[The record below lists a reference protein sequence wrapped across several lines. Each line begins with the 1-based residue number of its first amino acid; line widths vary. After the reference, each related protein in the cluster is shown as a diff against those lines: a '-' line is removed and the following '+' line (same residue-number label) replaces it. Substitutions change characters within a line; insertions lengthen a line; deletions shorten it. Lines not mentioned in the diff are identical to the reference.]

1 MYRKTYVEI
10 DCEALENNIKN
21 IKESYPGY
29 KYYIGVVKANAYS
42 HGFNSIKYI
51 LKGGV
56 NYLATS
62 SLEEALKVRSMYKD
76 TPILV
81 LEPIHYDDIIVA
93 SKNDIT
99 VTIDNKVLFDA
110 LLENKVKVKFH
121 LKIDSG
127 MNRFGIKDKEIVK
140 YIVDNSNK
148 DLYLE
153 GIFTHLSTGS
163 GSEFLKE
170 KNRFEELTSLIDLSK
185 IDIVHLER
193 SLTMQQHDKLPYDN
207 GCRLGISMYGFAMTN
222 SVPSLKRKI
231 YNMLTFKKP
240 VVRKTKLDTRFTFK
254 FFTEVIEVKEVKKGE
269 IVGYAGMYDANED
282 IKVAIL
288 PYGFADYLYVNPS
301 FVVINNKKYKILTNY
316 MDITTILIDDSVSV
330 GDTVEIFGD
339 KISIREAA
347 ALAHQNPY
355 KTMCSVTNR
364 VPRVYVYKDEKE
376 VIDY

>member
-21 IKESYPGY
+21 IIENYNGY
-29 KYYIGVVKANAYS
+29 KYYFGVVKANAYS
-42 HGFNSIKYI
+42 HGFESIKYI

-62 SLEEALKVRSMYKD
+62 SLEEALKVREMYKD

-81 LEPIHYDDIIVA
+81 LEPIHYDDILVA
-93 SKNDIT
+93 AKNNIT
-99 VTIDNKVLFDA
+99 VTIDNKDIFSA

-127 MNRFGIKDKEIVK
+127 MNRFGIKDKNEVK
-140 YIVDNSNK
+140 YIKDNSNK
-148 DLYLE
+148 DIYME
-153 GIFTHLSTGS
+153 GIFTHLSTGI
-163 GSEFLKE
+163 GEEFQKE
-170 KNRFEELTSLIDLSK
+170 KNRFEELTSLIDLSE

-222 SVPSLKRKI
+222 PPLD
-231 YNMLTFKKP
+231 FKKKLYYALTGKKP
-240 VVRKTKLDTRFTFK
+240 NTRVTKLNTRFTFK
-254 FFTEVIEVKEVKKGE
+254 FFTEVIEVKEVKKDE
-269 IVGYAGMYDANED
+269 IVGYAGMYDATED
-282 IKVAIL
+282 MKVAIL
-288 PYGFADYLYVNPS
+288 PYGFADYLYINPS
-301 FVVINNKKYKILTNY
+301 YVVINNKKYKILTNY
-316 MDITTILIDDSVSV
+316 MDITTILIDDEVSV
-330 GDTVEIFGD
+330 GDKVEIFGD

-347 ALAHQNPY
+347 KLAHQNPY

-364 VPRVYVYKDEKE
+364 VPRVYVYKDEKVTKE
-376 VIDY
+376 Y